1 MAQTGK
7 FSSKKGKPSYAMAI
21 IGVTAVLF
29 ITALFGWIILNAGK
43 YSQVL
48 REDVEVHVRLNNTAQ
63 QKSIDELRNYIA
75 ARPYTK
81 QVEFIDKETARKK
94 WIESG
99 EKDFMEFLDNNP
111 LPNEISLRVKSDY
124 VNKDSLASISAELS
138 QNQMLVL
145 SVDYPKKLVEKITS
159 VVKWVVGILIGLSI
173 VFGLL
178 ALLMIDN
185 TIRLAM
191 YSNRFLIKTMQM
203 VGATRWFIAKPMN
216 IRAII
221 NGAISG
227 LIAVALVLGIIN
239 VVENFVPD
247 FKILRENSKL
257 IILFTC
263 IILLGIIISLVST
276 HRSVIKYLKL
286 RLDDLY

>member
-1 MAQTGK
+1 MAQAGK

-21 IGVTAVLF
+21 VGVTAVLF

-43 YSQVL
+43 YSKVL
-48 REDVEVHVRLNNTAQ
+48 REDVEIHVYLTSTAQ
-63 QKSIDELRNYIA
+63 QKTIDEMKNYIA
-75 ARPYTK
+75 AKPYTRT
-81 QVEFIDKETARKK
+81 VEFIGKDEARKRF
-94 WIESG
+94 IQG
-99 EKDFMEFLDNNP
+99 GDKDFMEFLDNNP
-111 LPNEISLRVKSDY
+111 LPNEISLKVKSDW
-124 VNKDSLASISAELS
+124 VNKDSLSNIAADLG
-138 QNQMLVL
+138 QNQLLVQ
-145 SVDYPKKLVEKITS
+145 SVDYPKNLVEKITN
-159 VVKWVVGILIGLSI
+159 VLKWVIGILIGLSI
-173 VFGLL
+173 LFGLL

-227 LIAVALVLGIIN
+227 IIAVALVLGIIN
-239 VVENFVPD
+239 LVERFVPD
-247 FKILRENSKL
+247 LSILRENSKL
-257 IILFTC
+257 IILFIS
-263 IILLGIIISLVST
+263 IILLGIGISLVST
-276 HRSVIKYLKL
+276 HRSVIKYLKM

>member
-29 ITALFGWIILNAGK
+29 ITALFGWIILNASK
-43 YSQVL
+43 YSKAKQ
-48 REDVEVHVRLNNTAQ
+48 EDVEVRV
-63 QKSIDELRNYIA
+63 SLRNSAQPATIEGLKNQIA
-75 ARPYTK
+75 GQPYTK
-81 QVEFIDKETARKK
+81 SVEYVDKEMARKK
-94 WIESG
+94 WMAG
-99 EKDFMEFLDNNP
+99 NEKDFMELLDVNP
-111 LPNEISLRVKSDY
+111 LSNEIDFHVKSDY
-124 VNKDSLASISAELS
+124 VNKDSLAAIAAELGK
-138 QNQMLVL
+138 NTMLVE
-145 SVDYPKKLVEKITS
+145 SVDYPINLVEKIDS
-159 VVKWVVGILIGLSI
+159 VVKWVVGILIGFSI
-173 VFGLL
+173 LLGLL

-227 LIAVALVLGIIN
+227 VIAVFLALGVISL
-239 VVENFVPD
+239 VEKFVPD
-247 FKILRENSKL
+247 LQILRENSKL
-257 IILFTC
+257 IILFVSV
-263 IILLGIIISLVST
+263 ILLGIGISLLST
-276 HRSVIKYLKL
+276 HRSIIKYLKM

>member
-1 MAQTGK
+1 
-7 FSSKKGKPSYAMAI
+7 MAI

-43 YSQVL
+43 YSKVK
-48 REDVEVHVRLNNTAQ
+48 REDVEVRVSLLNTAQ
-63 QKSIDELRNYIA
+63 QKAIDGLKDQIA
-75 ARPYTK
+75 AQPYAKSVTY
-81 QVEFIDKETARKK
+81 VDKETARKN
-94 WIESG
+94 WIAG
-99 EKDFMEFLDNNP
+99 GDKDFMEVLDINP
-111 LPNEISLRVKSDY
+111 LSNEIDFHVNSDY
-124 VNKDSLASISAELS
+124 VNKDSLANIAAALKE
-138 QNQMLVL
+138 NTMLVQ
-145 SVDYPKKLVEKITS
+145 SVDYPINLVEKISS
-159 VVKWVVGILIGLSI
+159 VVNWILGILIGFSI
-173 VFGLL
+173 LLGLL

-227 LIAVALVLGIIN
+227 VIAVFLALGVIN
-239 VVENFVPD
+239 LVEKFVPD
-247 FKILRENSKL
+247 LQILRENSKL
-257 IILFTC
+257 IILF
-263 IILLGIIISLVST
+263 ISVILLGIGISLLST
-276 HRSVIKYLKL
+276 HRSIIKYLKM